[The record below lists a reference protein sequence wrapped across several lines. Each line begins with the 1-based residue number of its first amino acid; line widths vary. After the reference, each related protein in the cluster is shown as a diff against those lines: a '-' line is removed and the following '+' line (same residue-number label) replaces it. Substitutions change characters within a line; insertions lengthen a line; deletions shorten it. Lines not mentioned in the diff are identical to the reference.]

1 MSFLTQFESLMLQRG
16 VTLKTLA
23 ERMGMSVPAVSS
35 SLVRMDSDA
44 NSTLL
49 ALAAAMEAEWI
60 LVPKEHVRELK
71 RLPDRDGTAPD
82 YSALSA
88 AELFLRSISD
98 RHRS

>member
-16 VTLKTLA
+16 VALETLA
-23 ERMGMSVPAVSS
+23 ERMSMSMPALSS
-35 SLVRMDSDA
+35 ALVGTDSEA
-44 NSTLL
+44 NSTLS

-60 LVPKEHVRELK
+60 LVPKEHVRELQ
-71 RLPDRDGTAPD
+71 RLLERDGTAPD

-98 RHRS
+98 RHYP